1 MRLKSIWRKNDKEF
15 STLIK
20 YHTRDLKP
28 FGMPS
33 RFIHKENHTLAHHS
47 KSTKN
52 KRQGDILKNS
62 PRKRHCYW
70 WRYTELMKEA
80 EGAERDTGNITD

>member
-1 MRLKSIWRKNDKEF
+1 MRLKVSEEKMTKNF

-20 YHTRDLKP
+20 YYAGDLKP

-52 KRQGDILKNS
+52 QRQGDILKNS

-80 EGAERDTGNITD
+80 EGAKRDTGNITD